1 MWRHPREASGRTG
14 SRYSLFVDPRAESDD
29 LERALAAAGVDFERS
44 QVGGVRVGGS
54 DLVVK
59 EMSVV
64 RQGDAAVIAESHLRS
79 GVPML
84 VVADRISAVARQWLS
99 DAGVAWLDRRG
110 HLWIRAPGLY
120 VNTDVPRT
128 AAPPPPRVVDIL
140 SGTGFDVCLALLTS
154 PDAPVGVNELA
165 RKIGRSPGRVSEI
178 LTALRREGLVE
189 SGNRPVVP
197 ELFWD
202 VADRWRPRWIPLSAE
217 PMPEPVDRYRLSGTV
232 GAVALGA
239 PLVAGTNWPQL
250 YVADDA
256 DVAAIASAYG
266 ASGGWT
272 AAEIAVC
279 PSTYA
284 MSLPTAAYR
293 GGFPVASA
301 VVVAFDL
308 ALDKAR
314 GREILEGWSPEGS
327 LRVW

>member
-1 MWRHPREASGRTG
+1 
-14 SRYSLFVDPRAESDD
+14 VDPRTASGGD
-29 LERALAAAGVDFERS
+29 LERALAAAGVDIERS
-44 QVGGVRVGGS
+44 RDGGVRVGGTN
-54 DLVVK
+54 LVVQ

-64 RQGDAAVIAESHLRS
+64 RQTDAAAITEGQRASDAQPLV
-79 GVPML
+79 
-84 VVADRISAVARQWLS
+84 VVADRISEVARQRLS

-110 HLWIRAPGLY
+110 HLWVRAPGLF
-120 VNTDVPRT
+120 VNTEVPRT
-128 AAPPPPRVVDIL
+128 ATVPLRVVDIM

-154 PDAPVGVNELA
+154 PETTVGVNELA
-165 RKIGRSPGRVSEI
+165 RKIGRSSGRVSEI
-178 LTALRREGLVE
+178 LTALRREGMVE
-189 SGNRPVVP
+189 DGNRPVVP

-202 VADRWRPRWIPLSAE
+202 VAERWRPRWIQLSRE
-217 PMPEPVDRYRLSGTV
+217 PKPEPADRFRLSGTV

-239 PLVAGTNWPQL
+239 PLAAGTSWPQL

-256 DVAAIASAYG
+256 DIAATATAYG

-284 MSLPTAAYR
+284 LSLPPVSFR
-293 GGFPVASA
+293 GGFPIASA

-314 GREILEGWSPEGS
+314 GREILEGWNPEGS

>member
-1 MWRHPREASGRTG
+1 M
-14 SRYSLFVDPRAESDD
+14 YSLFVDPRAECDY
-29 LERALAAAGVDFERS
+29 LERSLAAAGVDFERPR
-44 QVGGVRVGGS
+44 VGGVRVGGA

-64 RQGDAAVIAESHLRS
+64 RQGDAALIAEGQRRS
-79 GVPML
+79 GVAAMF
-84 VVADRISAVARQWLS
+84 VVADRISAVARQRLS

-120 VNTDVPRT
+120 VNAVVPRT
-128 AAPPPPRVVDIL
+128 AAPPPPRVVEIL

-154 PDAPVGVNELA
+154 PAARVGVNELA
-165 RKIGRSPGRVSEI
+165 RRIGRSPGRVSEI

-202 VADRWRPRWIPLSAE
+202 AADRWRPRWITLSSE
-217 PMPEPVDRYRLSGTV
+217 PEPEPADRYRLSGTV

-239 PLVAGTNWPQL
+239 PVAAGTNGPQL

-266 ASGGWT
+266 GSGGWT

-284 MSLPTAAYR
+284 VSLAPAAYR
-293 GGFPVASA
+293 GGFPVAAA

-308 ALDKAR
+308 ARDKAR
-314 GREILEGWSPEGS
+314 GREILEGWNPEGS
-327 LRVW
+327 PRVW

>member
-1 MWRHPREASGRTG
+1 M
-14 SRYSLFVDPRAESDD
+14 YSLFVDPRAESDN
-29 LERALAAAGVDFERS
+29 LERSLAAAGVDFERS
-44 QVGGVRVGGS
+44 GVGVVRIGGA
-54 DLVVK
+54 DLAVK

-64 RQGDAAVIAESHLRS
+64 RQGDAALIAEGQQRS
-79 GVPML
+79 GVAPVL
-84 VVADRISAVARQWLS
+84 VVADRISAAARQRLS
-99 DAGVAWLDRRG
+99 DADVAWLDRRG

-128 AAPPPPRVVDIL
+128 AAPPPPRVIEIL
-140 SGTGFDVCLALLTS
+140 SGTGFDVCLALLT
-154 PDAPVGVNELA
+154 APAAIMGVNELA

-178 LTALRREGLVE
+178 LAALRREGLVE

-202 VADRWRPRWIPLSAE
+202 VADRWRPRWIPLSSE
-217 PMPEPVDRYRLSGTV
+217 PKPEPADRYRLSGTA
-232 GAVALGA
+232 GALALGA
-239 PLVAGTNWPQL
+239 PVAAGKNWPQL

-256 DVAAIASAYG
+256 DVAAISSAYG

-284 MSLPTAAYR
+284 LSLAPTVSR
-293 GGFPVASA
+293 GDFPVATA

-308 ALDKAR
+308 AQDKAR

>member
-1 MWRHPREASGRTG
+1 M
-14 SRYSLFVDPRAESDD
+14 YSLFADPRIESDD
-29 LERALAAAGVDFERS
+29 LERAFAAAGVDFERP
-44 QVGGVRVGGS
+44 GAGEVRVGDA

-64 RQGDAAVIAESHLRS
+64 RQGDAALIAEGQQRS
-79 GVPML
+79 DAAPML
-84 VVADRISAVARQWLS
+84 VVADRISDVARQRLS

-120 VNTDVPRT
+120 VNTHIPRT

-154 PDAPVGVNELA
+154 PDTPVGVNELA

-178 LTALRREGLVE
+178 LGALRRQGLVE
-189 SGNRPVVP
+189 GGNRPVVP

-202 VADRWRPRWIPLSAE
+202 AADRWRPRWIPLSTE
-217 PMPEPVDRYRLSGTV
+217 PKPEPAERYRLSGTV
-232 GAVALGA
+232 GALALGA
-239 PLVAGTNWPQL
+239 PLAAGTNWPQL

-284 MSLPTAAYR
+284 LSMAPAVYR
-293 GGFPVASA
+293 GGFPVATA

-308 ALDKAR
+308 SLDKAR
-314 GREILEGWSPEGS
+314 GREILESWSPEGS

>member
-1 MWRHPREASGRTG
+1 MD
-14 SRYSLFVDPRAESDD
+14 SLLVDPRAESDD

-44 QVGGVRVGGS
+44 RVGGVRIGGA

-64 RQGDAAVIAESHLRS
+64 RQGDAALIAEGQQRS
-79 GVPML
+79 GVPPML
-84 VVADRISAVARQWLS
+84 VVADRISAVARQRLS

-120 VNTDVPRT
+120 VNTEVPRT
-128 AAPPPPRVVDIL
+128 AAPPPRVVDIL

-165 RKIGRSPGRVSEI
+165 RKIRRSPGRVSEI

-189 SGNRPVVP
+189 RGNRPVVP

-202 VADRWRPRWIPLSAE
+202 AADRWRPRWVPLSSE
-217 PMPEPVDRYRLSGTV
+217 PKPEPADRYRLSGTV
-232 GAVALGA
+232 GAIALGA
-239 PLVAGTNWPQL
+239 PLAAGTNWSRL
-250 YVADDA
+250 YVANDA
-256 DVAAIASAYG
+256 DVAAVASAYG

-284 MSLPTAAYR
+284 LSLVPTAYR
-293 GGFPVASA
+293 GGFPVATA
-301 VVVAFDL
+301 VVVASTWPGTRPE
-308 ALDKAR
+308 AAR
-314 GREILEGWSPEGS
+314 FSKVGARRESACLVSFRSPPTQ
-327 LRVW
+327 W

>member
-1 MWRHPREASGRTG
+1 M
-14 SRYSLFVDPRAESDD
+14 
-29 LERALAAAGVDFERS
+29 AGVDFERS
-44 QVGGVRVGGS
+44 RAGEVRIAGV

-59 EMSVV
+59 ETSVV
-64 RQGDAAVIAESHLRS
+64 RQGDAALIAEGQQGFEVAPL
-79 GVPML
+79 M
-84 VVADRISAVARQWLS
+84 VVADRISADARQRLS

-110 HLWIRAPGLY
+110 HLWIKVPGLY
-120 VNTDVPRT
+120 VNTDIPRT
-128 AAPPPPRVVDIL
+128 GAPPPPRVVDIS
-140 SGTGFDVCLALLTS
+140 SGTGFDVCIALLTS

-189 SGNRPVVP
+189 GGNRPAVP

-202 VADRWRPRWIPLSAE
+202 VADLWRPRWIALSTV
-217 PMPEPVDRYRLSGTV
+217 PEPEPADRYRLSGTV
-232 GAVALGA
+232 GALVLGA
-239 PLVAGTNWPQL
+239 PLAAGTNWPQL

-266 ASGGWT
+266 ASAGWP

-284 MSLPTAAYR
+284 MSLASTVSR
-293 GGFPVASA
+293 NHFPVATA

-308 ALDKAR
+308 AQDKAR
-314 GREILEGWSPEGS
+314 GREILESWSPEVS
-327 LRVW
+327 PRVW